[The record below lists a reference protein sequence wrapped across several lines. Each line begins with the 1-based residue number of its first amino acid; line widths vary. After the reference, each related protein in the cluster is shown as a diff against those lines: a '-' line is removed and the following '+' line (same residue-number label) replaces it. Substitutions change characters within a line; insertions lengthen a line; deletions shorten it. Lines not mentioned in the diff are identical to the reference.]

1 MPTLEADEPWIAPSE
16 VAESGFMDEP
26 SDTQPP
32 SPDGEGAPSPTKSAA
47 HGLEMNVGTW
57 VNLLVDDKWERT
69 QLSWIGSHG
78 NLFLFTNAYG
88 HTQSMTRRL
97 LDKLLARGSLRV
109 ISGQTVVAGALDSS
123 TSRPA
128 QQPGHRRVADFSR
141 TVHVHHHRRLAQ
153 LLLSA

>member
-1 MPTLEADEPWIAPSE
+1 MALNTKYL
-16 VAESGFMDEP
+16 FLDEP
-26 SDTQPP
+26 SNPQPP
-32 SPDGEGAPSPTKSAA
+32 SPDGEGALSPTKSAA

-109 ISGQTVVAGALDSS
+109 ISGQTVVAGALDAV
-123 TSRPA
+123 A
-128 QQPGHRRVADFSR
+128 QAALRNSLDTGE
-141 TVHVHHHRRLAQ
+141 
-153 LLLSA
+153 